1 MYTTHNPCCDAK
13 NRFNLPDEL
22 ELNFA
27 SIAHLFS
34 EENIKKLAN
43 LKENEEKIEKRPFV
57 SKVRTLLSEANI
69 DKADLVTIAASKG
82 HYKED
87 KNIEEYPDDFLSH
100 WVIPNYKKIIEL
112 IKTTKES
119 K

>member
-1 MYTTHNPCCDAK
+1 MLQLHIY
-13 NRFNLPDEL
+13 
-22 ELNFA
+22 
-27 SIAHLFS
+27 FS
-34 EENIKKLAN
+34 EENIKKSAIP
-43 LKENEEKIEKRPFV
+43 KKNEEKAEQRPLV

-87 KNIEEYPDDFLSH
+87 KNIEEYPDDFLSR
-100 WVIPNYKKIIEL
+100 WVIPNFKKIVEL
-112 IKTTKES
+112 INTTKES

>member
-1 MYTTHNPCCDAK
+1 MLQLHIY
-13 NRFNLPDEL
+13 
-22 ELNFA
+22 
-27 SIAHLFS
+27 FS
-34 EENIKKLAN
+34 EENIKKPAIP
-43 LKENEEKIEKRPFV
+43 KKNEEKIEKRPFV

>member
-1 MYTTHNPCCDAK
+1 M
-13 NRFNLPDEL
+13 
-22 ELNFA
+22 
-27 SIAHLFS
+27 
-34 EENIKKLAN
+34 
-43 LKENEEKIEKRPFV
+43 
-57 SKVRTLLSEANI
+57 LSEANI
-69 DKADLVTIAASKG
+69 DKADLATIAASKG

-87 KNIEEYPDDFLSH
+87 KNIEEYPDDFLSR

>member
-43 LKENEEKIEKRPFV
+43 LKEKEEKIEKRPFV

-87 KNIEEYPDDFLSH
+87 KNIEEYPDDFLSR

-112 IKTTKES
+112 IKTTKKS

>member
-1 MYTTHNPCCDAK
+1 MYTTHNPCWDAK

-34 EENIKKLAN
+34 EENIKKLAIP
-43 LKENEEKIEKRPFV
+43 KKNEEKVEQRPLV
-57 SKVRTLLSEANI
+57 SKVRTLLNEANI

-82 HYKED
+82 HYKEA
-87 KNIEEYPDDFLSH
+87 KNIEEYPDDFLSR
-100 WVIPNYKKIIEL
+100 WVIPNFKKIIEL